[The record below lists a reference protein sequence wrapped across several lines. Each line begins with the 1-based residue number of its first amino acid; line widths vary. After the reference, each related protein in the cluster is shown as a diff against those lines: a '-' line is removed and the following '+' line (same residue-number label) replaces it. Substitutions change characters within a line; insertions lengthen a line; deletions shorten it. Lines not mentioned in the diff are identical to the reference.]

1 MVDIVTFILETMN
14 LHQTLRHILRPL
26 QRGNDLLELV
36 GHALDHFGKVE
47 PVLGDFLDVEND
59 DCASGVIN
67 QVNDVV
73 ERRRHHVNVF
83 AIEWSDEGLVQTS
96 RDIMSELVARVLE
109 SLDALRIL
117 GVIVVL
123 VGQHLLQL
131 ARGRGDVERHL
142 REQVEV
148 LMFFGEQANQTHGTP
163 SFVGTLSER
172 MPDYNLPVA
181 DLPNVMLVVY
191 QKAGMIQDH
200 LSDIQQLLRIESDAI
215 AQTAT
220 RLDEDQVRQVVE
232 LLANCK
238 GKVVILGVGKSGII
252 GQKIAATMT
261 STGTAAL
268 YLHPSDALHGSLG
281 IVQGDDVVMVL
292 SNSGET
298 DELVAMLPSLKNRG
312 VPIVAIVGNL
322 NSTLARRADAVLDA
336 SVDKEACPLNLA
348 PTTSTTVALAIGDAL
363 AMTVMK
369 VKGLTSDDFAVNH
382 PAGRLGKRLT
392 LRVADLMHC
401 DGENP
406 TIATGSSWVDVVRA
420 ISNGGL
426 GAVCVVDDDGR
437 LAGIITDGDLRRA
450 IERTSH
456 DLLAKLTGDDF
467 MTRKPVVATPE
478 LLAFDALR
486 LMEDRPRQISVL
498 PVIDQDGKCVG
509 LIRVHDIVRSGL

>member
-1 MVDIVTFILETMN
+1 MLCTSYIKGPMN
-14 LHQTLRHILRPL
+14 
-26 QRGNDLLELV
+26 
-36 GHALDHFGKVE
+36 
-47 PVLGDFLDVEND
+47 
-59 DCASGVIN
+59 
-67 QVNDVV
+67 
-73 ERRRHHVNVF
+73 
-83 AIEWSDEGLVQTS
+83 
-96 RDIMSELVARVLE
+96 
-109 SLDALRIL
+109 
-117 GVIVVL
+117 
-123 VGQHLLQL
+123 
-131 ARGRGDVERHL
+131 
-142 REQVEV
+142 
-148 LMFFGEQANQTHGTP
+148 
-163 SFVGTLSER
+163 
-172 MPDYNLPVA
+172 
-181 DLPNVMLVVY
+181 
-191 QKAGMIQDH
+191 QDH
-200 LSDIQQLLRIESDAI
+200 LADIQQLLRIESDAI

-220 RLDEDQVRQVVE
+220 RLDGAQVGRVLE
-232 LLANCK
+232 LLANCG

-281 IVQGDDVVMVL
+281 IVQQDDVVIVL

-298 DELVAMLPSLKNRG
+298 DEIVAMLPYVKNRG

-369 VKGLTSDDFAVNH
+369 VKGLTTDDFAVNH

-392 LRVADLMHC
+392 LRVGDLMHR

-406 TIATGSSWVDVVRA
+406 TIEIGSSWVEVVRA
-420 ISNGGL
+420 ISKGGL
-426 GAVCVVDDDGR
+426 GAVCVVDADGR

-450 IERTSH
+450 IEQTSH
-456 DLLAKLTGDDF
+456 ESLAKLKSDDF
-467 MTRKPVVATPE
+467 MTRKPVVVTPE

-486 LMEDRPRQISVL
+486 LMEDRPSQISVL
-498 PVIDQDGKCVG
+498 PVVDGDERCVG